1 MDVHIAH
8 RHSSRRSSTGIRRS
22 CEGAEVSTEVLVPG
36 GKKELETDSR
46 IVVDHRDGW
55 LRRNNLAEH
64 NRVPVGR
71 APEVRWHSRTET
83 EHSRGRGAAN

>member
-1 MDVHIAH
+1 M
-8 RHSSRRSSTGIRRS
+8 
-22 CEGAEVSTEVLVPG
+22 PG

-64 NRVPVGR
+64 NRAPVGR
-71 APEVRWHSRTET
+71 APEVRWHSRRDRNIVGVAGLRTSLRRERHWSNEGT
-83 EHSRGRGAAN
+83 KDTRPVSYAC